1 MKICNVHTSR
11 EGTVVLDG
19 VTFDVDAGITAV
31 LGPSGIGKTT
41 LLRIIAGLDR
51 PDRGEVKGVRPRDVG
66 VVFQNYPLIRH
77 RTVEDNLFVAARVGG
92 LDAPRARKRAEE
104 MLARVGLE
112 DRATFYPAQLSGG
125 QRQRAAIAQQ
135 LVLPKH
141 LLLLDEP
148 FSGLD
153 PGALAD
159 VCELVAEVAKEEGH
173 AIIVVTHDIRAALAV
188 SSRIVLLDVP
198 AGARGARVVAVH
210 DAKGQDLEREITRRF
225 RRAA

>member
-1 MKICNVHTSR
+1 MKICNIHASR

-19 VTFDVDAGITAV
+19 VTFDVDAGVTAI
-31 LGPSGIGKTT
+31 LGRSGIGKTT

-51 PDRGEVKGVRPRDVG
+51 PERGEVTDMSPRDVG

-112 DRATFYPAQLSGG
+112 DRADFYPAQLSGG

-135 LVLPKH
+135 LVMPKR

-159 VCELVAEVAKEEGH
+159 VCDLVTEVAKEEDH
-173 AIIVVTHDIRAALAV
+173 AVIVVTHDIRAALAV
-188 SSRIVLLDVP
+188 SHRVVLLDVP
-198 AGARGARVVAVH
+198 PNGRGARVVSSEVATPE
-210 DAKGQDLEREITRRF
+210 LEREITRRF